1 MHQTNQLTTTH
12 GPNAAEPSPNEE
24 GLSNDALQ
32 AAGLKRVSA
41 YVRQEESANAARVR
55 KAREKA
61 ATAGVQQ
68 LNVVAPAAARE
79 VIKKVAA
86 DLRDGC
92 DLRFALEQALSVE
105 AQKTDPLAV
114 VRVAPAYVLRNEE
127 KMVQRLRSL
136 RGWQK
141 FLAKLLRLI

>member
-1 MHQTNQLTTTH
+1 MHQTNQLTTTQDC
-12 GPNAAEPSPNEE
+12 PAAEPSPNEE
-24 GLSNDALQ
+24 GLSDDALS

-41 YVRQEESANAARVR
+41 YVRQEESGNAARVR

-61 ATAGVQQ
+61 ATTGVQQ
-68 LNVVAPAAARE
+68 LNVVAPAAARDA
-79 VIKKVAA
+79 IKKMAA

-92 DLRFALEQALSVE
+92 DLRLALEQALSVE

-127 KMVQRLRSL
+127 RMVQRLRSL

>member
-1 MHQTNQLTTTH
+1 MQQTNQLTNTQGRT
-12 GPNAAEPSPNEE
+12 AAEPFPNAE
-24 GLSNDALQ
+24 GLSEDALS
-32 AAGLKRVSA
+32 AAGLKRISA
-41 YVRQEESANAARVR
+41 YVRQEESANASRVR
-55 KAREKA
+55 RAREKA

-92 DLRFALEQALSVE
+92 DLRFALEQALSAE